1 MFESALSEEVARKIE
16 VPELP
21 PENWN
26 RLCDM
31 WSNPEHNKRCH
42 VNKVNRSKLKCN
54 HFMGSKTFVVARAK
68 MGDTTSEG
76 VEPDRIEFYKNT
88 HYSSEKG

>member
-1 MFESALSEEVARKIE
+1 MFESALSGEVGRKIE

-21 PENWN
+21 
-26 RLCDM
+26 RKIGIG
-31 WSNPEHNKRCH
+31 SKRCH

-54 HFMGSKTFVVARAK
+54 HFIGSKTFVAARAE
-68 MGDTTSEG
+68 MGDTISKG

-88 HYSSEKG
+88 HYSSENG